1 MEQSSSS
8 GYHHPNHKLQA
19 QVDALRN
26 LASSSFSKAATR
38 TSKGYRTPSA
48 ESATISHGNLVRK
61 NSGILSST
69 CKTQDKDECIAG
81 VGIGPSRSPSV
92 SILMSEPSQFA
103 ITTCP
108 VLVGGY
114 RSSSVQLEV
123 ELVERLNEIGRSN
136 LPEKTLSRTRAC
148 QNVLDRI
155 VLQDEHYGRLLSRIR
170 DEFNTYVDMTSRKS
184 PTKFNKTQGSKSW
197 CACDQDV
204 FEFALLKQ
212 ENTVMKKRVSSM
224 QKEIESLQAALN
236 QARTEN
242 SNKRHHD
249 SVDETSSTGSCPE
262 DDQEDNLE
270 DTQLFPA
277 ENMSQ
282 HHSRP
287 QGVPLLCFASLPSYS
302 DEEEEEGG
310 YSQ

>member
-1 MEQSSSS
+1 
-8 GYHHPNHKLQA
+8 
-19 QVDALRN
+19 
-26 LASSSFSKAATR
+26 
-38 TSKGYRTPSA
+38 
-48 ESATISHGNLVRK
+48 
-61 NSGILSST
+61 
-69 CKTQDKDECIAG
+69 
-81 VGIGPSRSPSV
+81 
-92 SILMSEPSQFA
+92 MSEPSQFA

-204 FEFALLKQ
+204 L
-212 ENTVMKKRVSSM
+212 VR
-224 QKEIESLQAALN
+224 
-236 QARTEN
+236 
-242 SNKRHHD
+242 
-249 SVDETSSTGSCPE
+249 
-262 DDQEDNLE
+262 
-270 DTQLFPA
+270 
-277 ENMSQ
+277 
-282 HHSRP
+282 
-287 QGVPLLCFASLPSYS
+287 LLCPSR
-302 DEEEEEGG
+302 
-310 YSQ
+310 